1 MQTIKPTQL
10 IPRHN
15 LVKSDGTNVSVN
27 YEEWGTNNGYNGQH
41 VHRHNFYEIL
51 FFLKGH
57 AIHDI
62 DFTTWKALQ
71 GAVHFVAPENVH
83 ILLRDKNAH
92 GCSLMF
98 THDVFPDELLSRMPF
113 SHPKPTLQLNEK
125 QMNTVNVMLN
135 IISEEIN
142 EYSEKQNLFVRV
154 QMQALLHYLSGIY
167 TSNSTDVQSAL
178 SPIILAF
185 RQALQQHFKDHLNV
199 NDYAERLHIS
209 PKHLID
215 LCKKHTGKTPLQLIR
230 EYTVAEAKRL
240 LYNTG
245 LSVKEV
251 AYELNFDDPAN
262 FSKYFKSICGY
273 SPVNYRREGK

>member
-10 IPRHN
+10 IPQHN
-15 LVKSDGTNVSVN
+15 LVTSDGKYVSVN
-27 YEEWGTNNGYNGQH
+27 YEDWGTDNGYNGQH

-51 FFLKGH
+51 FFLTGS

-62 DFTTWKALQ
+62 DFTSWKAHQ

-83 ILLRDKNAH
+83 ILLRDKNAL

-98 THDVFPDELLSRMPF
+98 THEVFPGELLSKMPF
-113 SHPKPTLQLNEK
+113 SHPKPTLQMNEK
-125 QMNTVNVMLN
+125 QMNRVSIMLD
-135 IISEEIN
+135 IIREKLN
-142 EYSEKQNLFVRV
+142 EYGEKANLFVRV
-154 QMQALLHYLSGIY
+154 QMQALLHYLSDIY
-167 TSNSTDVQSAL
+167 TPTDVQSSL
-178 SPIILAF
+178 PPIILSF
-185 RQALQQHFKDHLNV
+185 RQALQLHFKDHLNV
-199 NDYAERLHIS
+199 NDYAERLNIS

-215 LCKKHTGKTPLQLIR
+215 LCKKHTGKTTLQLIR

-251 AYELNFDDPAN
+251 AYALNFDDPAN